1 MPLTFK
7 ELKEF
12 TVQQLATL
20 KKEYEPMRGKTISID
35 NAKKMSNML
44 DKMTKDMLKKLAN
57 ADIPFIS
64 TGASSK
70 LVIKHGMKPADIKET
85 INLEEADELQQ
96 EACWTGY
103 KQVGFKKSSRTGK
116 RVPNCVPESV
126 AREMKE
132 QIDAM
137 TQYAVYDMSFNSKI
151 LSIQKSMQNARDYK
165 KEYEKLTKGDSR
177 FKNIRL
183 KIAALKPQSGAKM
196 GSALSSFMIAKDNN
210 GRPVV
215 EEVEDLKEYKDY
227 LEYMCKNPG
236 QARTV
241 ARMFDGKVGGGE
253 INVSGSQVTVDSAK
267 DVENIHNKVVQKFGD
282 DIRVI
287 ADEQVQEAMSSR
299 KLDNLFIQKGRM
311 QMAKDKQ
318 GERLTDIEIEKEMK
332 RLGIKQPLAASVSE
346 AKGQDI
352 ANKMMKSKTMK
363 DFAPV
368 IAKMANVTAKDLE
381 ILLPDY
387 VAGGDISKLFETPMM
402 SMNKLSPEYKQG
414 QQAAKKGI
422 KYIDNPHSDP
432 QKKLNWSGGH
442 NAYRTMNM
450 SEERTYTV
458 VHVKHGKEVV
468 KANSSYEAAK
478 KYAQMKGLK
487 STAGVDSHLMEEKE
501 INKLLEK
508 SINLNIME
516 TLESEFA
523 KDKDFD
529 SKTLMKMSLN
539 EGMFKKILQSVHDK
553 LEKEGGAAGF
563 DDLKQQVKRE
573 FGIDISKD
581 TLKNMPG
588 VRQHRDGDY
597 ILEADLSK
605 SQIKMVH
612 KKADDMPK
620 KDFIKRYGKDGDSVR
635 FATAT
640 NMVKKKLGIEEEEF
654 VPESKQKGDNMNEA
668 TYKDKFKAAMKDFG
682 INSLDDLKSDADKKK
697 FFKHVDGMH
706 TAKNEELIKEYGTDS
721 QGNDGGMLNAEMMR
735 KEMMKKME
743 MMKAEKDPEKM
754 EMMKKEMM
762 KEMDKMPEMMKKEMM
777 KKMEMAMKEGFA
789 SDAQRKAAFASGY
802 KEKGK
807 KKKEEKEELEESIP
821 GSIFNFERQF
831 KDKNKDA
838 MVMMTKGNHK
848 GRVFVIDKDKLP
860 MMQRQGAVQVE
871 NKSEAVKEMMKMNAM
886 KMPVKSS
893 YMKSSYKKEMK
904 TGDDDMKP
912 DAVKLNAMIKDPH
925 KSKED
930 KPMKDMN
937 AMYMKSDVRADVK
950 NNGGADMSKVKDA
963 PKMQTAMKKINAMYG
978 EDKKYL
984 KTKPG
989 SLEEAVKVALSTKE

>member
-70 LVIKHGMKPADIKET
+70 LVTKHGMKFTDFKLNMA
-85 INLEEADELQQ
+85 EAEELQQ

-132 QIDAM
+132 
-137 TQYAVYDMSFNSKI
+137 
-151 LSIQKSMQNARDYK
+151 
-165 KEYEKLTKGDSR
+165 
-177 FKNIRL
+177 
-183 KIAALKPQSGAKM
+183 
-196 GSALSSFMIAKDNN
+196 
-210 GRPVV
+210 
-215 EEVEDLKEYKDY
+215 EDLKEYKDY
-227 LEYMCKNPG
+227 LEYMCKDAG
-236 QARTV
+236 QARTI
-241 ARMFDGKVGGGE
+241 ARMFANKVGDGE
-253 INVSGSQVTVDSAK
+253 VTASGSQVTVDSAK
-267 DVENIHNKVVQKFGD
+267 DVESVHKQVMAKYGD
-282 DIRVI
+282 DVRVI
-287 ADEQVQEAMSSR
+287 ADEELEEAMSSR

-318 GERLTDIEIEKEMK
+318 GEKLTDLEIEKEMK
-332 RLGIKQPLAASVSE
+332 RLGISLAASKEMKENLPVMR
-346 AKGQDI
+346 GQHV
-352 ANKMMKSKTMK
+352 ANRMMKSKTMK
-363 DFAPV
+363 DFAAK
-368 IAKMANVTAKDLE
+368 IAKMSSVTPDDLE
-381 ILLPDY
+381 KILPDY
-387 VAGGDISKLFETPMM
+387 VAGADIRKLFETPMM
-402 SMNKLSPEYKQG
+402 SMNVQSSEYKQG

-442 NAYRTMNM
+442 NHYRTMNM

-458 VHVKHGKEVV
+458 VHVKHGKEVI
-468 KANSSYEAAK
+468 KANGTYDAAK

-487 STAGVDSHLMEEKE
+487 DTSGVDAHLMEE
-501 INKLLEK
+501 
-508 SINLNIME
+508 
-516 TLESEFA
+516 
-523 KDKDFD
+523 
-529 SKTLMKMSLN
+529 
-539 EGMFKKILQSVHDK
+539 
-553 LEKEGGAAGF
+553 
-563 DDLKQQVKRE
+563 
-573 FGIDISKD
+573 
-581 TLKNMPG
+581 
-588 VRQHRDGDY
+588 
-597 ILEADLSK
+597 ADLTK
-605 SQIKMVH
+605 RQVNMVH

-635 FATAT
+635 YATAT
-640 NMVKKKLGIEEEEF
+640 NMVKKQLGIEEEEF
-654 VPESKQKGDNMNEA
+654 NPDLKEFTTITGKGIKYDNEKQGWFDEKGKRVYLGKTDAIKLMRKDLDRKKRTGDWVTPYDLSKEQTEKGDNMNEA

-706 TAKNEELIKEYGTDS
+706 TAKNEELTPAQKKLPVGLQKAIAKKQGDKKEELDDKDKETIKPIIKQLNKAVKAHGAQAKQLQKDIKDETDLKEYGS
-721 QGNDGGMLNAEMMR
+721 MNAQYEMMK
-735 KEMMKKME
+735 KEMMQKME
-743 MMKAEKDPEKM
+743 MMKAETDPEKM

-762 KEMDKMPEMMKKEMM
+762 KEMEDMPEMMKKEMM
-777 KKMEMAMKEGFA
+777 KKMEMAMKEGFS

-807 KKKEEKEELEESIP
+807 KKKEEVSEMMKPQEMAV
-821 GSIFNFERQF
+821 N
-831 KDKNKDA
+831 A
-838 MVMMTKGNHK
+838 MAMN
-848 GRVFVIDKDKLP
+848 
-860 MMQRQGAVQVE
+860 A
-871 NKSEAVKEMMKMNAM
+871 MKMNAM
-886 KMPVKSS
+886 KMPIRA
-893 YMKSSYKKEMK
+893 MYKKELHQMK
-904 TGDDDMKP
+904 TGDDDMTP
-912 DAVKLNAMIKDPH
+912 DALKLNAMVKDPH

-963 PKMQTAMKKINAMYG
+963 PKMQTAMKKITAMYKT
-978 EDKKYL
+978 EKYL
-984 KTKPG
+984 PTKDSSINDAVAQMQVNEMKTVNVRVKELSQMVEKYLLSG
-989 SLEEAVKVALSTKE
+989 GVKGNINLEIAEGKQVLPLKEVRTFVDTYNKHFLTNYKTEELLER

>member
-70 LVIKHGMKPADIKET
+70 LVTKHGMKFTDFKLNMA
-85 INLEEADELQQ
+85 EAEELQQ

-132 QIDAM
+132 
-137 TQYAVYDMSFNSKI
+137 
-151 LSIQKSMQNARDYK
+151 
-165 KEYEKLTKGDSR
+165 
-177 FKNIRL
+177 
-183 KIAALKPQSGAKM
+183 
-196 GSALSSFMIAKDNN
+196 
-210 GRPVV
+210 
-215 EEVEDLKEYKDY
+215 EDLKEYKDY
-227 LEYMCKNPG
+227 LEYMCKDAG
-236 QARTV
+236 QARTI
-241 ARMFDGKVGGGE
+241 ARMFANKVGDGE
-253 INVSGSQVTVDSAK
+253 VTASGSQVTVDSAK
-267 DVENIHNKVVQKFGD
+267 DVESVHKQVMAKYGD
-282 DIRVI
+282 DVRVI
-287 ADEQVQEAMSSR
+287 ADEELEEAMSSR

-318 GERLTDIEIEKEMK
+318 GEKLTDLEIEKEMK
-332 RLGIKQPLAASVSE
+332 RLGISLAASKEMKENLPVMR
-346 AKGQDI
+346 GQHV
-352 ANKMMKSKTMK
+352 ANRMMKSKTMK
-363 DFAPV
+363 DFAAK
-368 IAKMANVTAKDLE
+368 IAKMSSVTPDDLE
-381 ILLPDY
+381 KILPDY
-387 VAGGDISKLFETPMM
+387 VAGADIRKLFETPMM
-402 SMNKLSPEYKQG
+402 SMNVQSSEYKQG

-442 NAYRTMNM
+442 NHYRTMNM

-458 VHVKHGKEVV
+458 VHVKHGKEVI
-468 KANSSYEAAK
+468 KANGTYDAAK

-487 STAGVDSHLMEEKE
+487 DTSGVDAHLMEE
-501 INKLLEK
+501 
-508 SINLNIME
+508 
-516 TLESEFA
+516 
-523 KDKDFD
+523 
-529 SKTLMKMSLN
+529 
-539 EGMFKKILQSVHDK
+539 
-553 LEKEGGAAGF
+553 
-563 DDLKQQVKRE
+563 
-573 FGIDISKD
+573 
-581 TLKNMPG
+581 
-588 VRQHRDGDY
+588 
-597 ILEADLSK
+597 ADLTK
-605 SQIKMVH
+605 RQVNMVH

-635 FATAT
+635 YATAT
-640 NMVKKKLGIEEEEF
+640 NMVKKQLGIEEEEF
-654 VPESKQKGDNMNEA
+654 NPDLKEFTTITGKGIKYDNEKQGWFDEKGKRVYLGKTDAIKLMRKDLDRKKRTGDWVTPYDLSKEQTEKGDNMNEA

-706 TAKNEELIKEYGTDS
+706 TAKNEELTPAQKKLPVGLQKAIAKKQGDKKEDIKEYGS
-721 QGNDGGMLNAEMMR
+721 MNAQYEMMK

-743 MMKAEKDPEKM
+743 MMKAETDPKKM

-762 KEMDKMPEMMKKEMM
+762 KEMDDMPEMMKKEMM

-807 KKKEEKEELEESIP
+807 KKKEEVEVEEEEVKE
-821 GSIFNFERQF
+821 
-831 KDKNKDA
+831 
-838 MVMMTKGNHK
+838 MMS
-848 GRVFVIDKDKLP
+848 
-860 MMQRQGAVQVE
+860 A
-871 NKSEAVKEMMKMNAM
+871 KEMMKMNAM

-893 YMKSSYKKEMK
+893 YMKSKKELHQMK
-904 TGDDDMKP
+904 TGDDDMTP
-912 DAVKLNAMIKDPH
+912 DALKLNAMVKDPH

-950 NNGGADMSKVKDA
+950 NNGGADMAKVKDA

-978 EDKKYL
+978 ESNIISASTRTFNKRSKDMKYL

-989 SLEEAVKVALSTKE
+989 SIEEAYLLARGIGEKSLTEAKFKYEMDIDTGAKTQLVYGDISANTEAEAQKKYDKLEADMEKKHRNATIEGGVFDGKNTTTTTGRGTATRKNI